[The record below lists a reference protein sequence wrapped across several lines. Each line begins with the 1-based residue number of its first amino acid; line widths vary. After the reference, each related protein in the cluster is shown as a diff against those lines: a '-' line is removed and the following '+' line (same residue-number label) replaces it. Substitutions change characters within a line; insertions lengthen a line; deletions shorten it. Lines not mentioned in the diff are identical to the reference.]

1 MSLGATRLKAE
12 GSMKALTV
20 GLQDEIFALPAEGVR
35 EILDVVPITEVPNAR
50 AFVGGLINVRG
61 RVVPL
66 ADLRVMFGMDRPPP
80 DKDTRIVVIEIDLD
94 GEPTIAGILAD
105 RVRDVTDI
113 ETATIEE
120 APKVGMRW
128 PAEFV
133 RGIGKRGDEFVII
146 PDMGRIFGAEGDK
159 LHATRRYAFRHGN
172 GHVQKCLGPT
182 VGTGQANVDRTETA
196 IWQGG

>member
-1 MSLGATRLKAE
+1 MSITKGKVGETGK
-12 GSMKALTV
+12 MTVLTI
-20 GLQDEIFALPAEGVR
+20 GLQNETFALPAESVR

-80 DKDTRIVVIEIDLD
+80 DKDTRIVVMEIDLD

-113 ETATIEE
+113 EAASIEE
-120 APKVGMRW
+120 SPKVGMRW
-128 PAEFV
+128 PAEYV
-133 RGIGKRGDEFVII
+133 RGIGKRGDEFII
-146 PDMGRIFGAEGDK
+146 VPDMVRIFGAAED
-159 LHATRRYAFRHGN
+159 
-172 GHVQKCLGPT
+172 
-182 VGTGQANVDRTETA
+182 
-196 IWQGG
+196 